1 MSRTAFCLSSIL
13 ALACGA
19 DTYDSQGTNRAVGT
33 DAEVTVKDD
42 DAGNHQLSVEVRH
55 LPPPGRIASGHTHFV
70 VWSIPEGG
78 MPQHVGALE
87 YDEDDRVGTLE
98 TLTPFEI
105 FQVRITA
112 EKERLPR
119 SPSEHVVVRQSVQH
133 D

>member
-1 MSRTAFCLSSIL
+1 MRLALVLVTLF

-33 DAEVTVKDD
+33 DAEVSVSDD
-42 DAGNHQLSVEVRH
+42 PSGNHRIEIEVRH

-70 VWSIPEGG
+70 AWSIPDGG
-78 MPQHVGALE
+78 VPQHIGTLD

-98 TLTPFEI
+98 TLTPFNV
-105 FQVRITA
+105 FQVRVTA

-119 SPSEHVVVRQSVQH
+119 SPSEHVVVRQSVEH